1 MKKVPS
7 QLVYL
12 IRFATLTFTFVCFVA
27 YACDHCGRRFGVAS
41 NLNRHVRRCGPRSV
55 QAGSGFTNALTPEL
69 SHSDTSP
76 PPRSSSTASPPQS
89 ASASPSADS
98 HETGPIRRERTRIS
112 TIDAAGGDTAPSHSS
127 SAPRPKRRRRAPSPV
142 QWIPASLQKFSLT
155 PYKQTCQVPLAPVL
169 SSEEDERDSFS
180 MVSQRPYHPDEWAGK
195 LPGPAALLE
204 QELNRNLGRVLI
216 F

>member
-1 MKKVPS
+1 M
-7 QLVYL
+7 
-12 IRFATLTFTFVCFVA
+12 FVFFRITA

-41 NLNRHVRRCGPRSV
+41 NLNRHVRRCGTRSV
-55 QAGSGFTNALTPEL
+55 QGGSSYINALTPEL

-76 PPRSSSTASPPQS
+76 PPRSSGTTSPPGS

-98 HETGPIRRERTRIS
+98 HETGPIRRGRARIS
-112 TIDAAGGDTAPSHSS
+112 TIDAAGGDTSPSHPSS
-127 SAPRPKRRRRAPSPV
+127 VSRPKRRRRAPSPV
-142 QWIPASLQKFSLT
+142 QWIPASLQKFSLS
-155 PYKQTCQVPLAPVL
+155 PYKQTCPVPLAPVL
-169 SSEEDERDSFS
+169 SSEEDERNSFS
-180 MVSQRPYHPDEWAGK
+180 IVSQRPYHPDEWAGK